1 VKGALLPPAAES
13 CQAEMQSCASRS
25 KLNAV
30 ESLKRIVC
38 TRGWQHAACRTAS
51 NRGHAVLSRRALL
64 VAALMVVS
72 SCMSP
77 TLPLPPPNQPDVE
90 GPDATGN
97 VTLSGS
103 VIPGAN
109 VYANNLDT
117 RKSAGSKSDSQT
129 GAYRFQIAATIGAQ
143 LEFFYIYDSVT
154 SDRIRFTVA
163 DPMAVTNT
171 IPDSGTIYAV
181 VDAGVESPR

>member
-1 VKGALLPPAAES
+1 V
-13 CQAEMQSCASRS
+13 QSRPGRS

-30 ESLKRIVC
+30 ASLRQILRARVV
-38 TRGWQHAACRTAS
+38 QQAALRKKSDWCR
-51 NRGHAVLSRRALL
+51 VILSRRLLL
-64 VAALMVVS
+64 VAALVVTS

-77 TLPLPPPNQPDVE
+77 TLPLPPPNRPNVE

-117 RKSAGSKSDSQT
+117 RTSAGQKTDPQT
-129 GAYRFQIAATIGAQ
+129 GAYRFKIAAHIGAQ
-143 LEFFYIYDSVT
+143 LEFFYIYDSVS
-154 SDRIRFTVA
+154 SDRIFFTVP
-163 DPMAVTNT
+163 DPLAPTNT
-171 IPDSGTIYAV
+171 LSDAGNIYAV
-181 VDAGVESPR
+181 VDAGVPPPK